1 MVNKKMTDF
10 YLIILILYSIITI
23 SFSNISNI
31 KSSENSLNK
40 KKHIPKI
47 NIQQKANAE
56 PNITNFQNI
65 CKELFPEG
73 EPAAAVLIMK
83 DNKTVF
89 EEYYGLVTLPN
100 GTKTDKDI
108 SFNIASNSKQ
118 FTSIGVLQLVAEG
131 KVSLEEPMGTY
142 FPEYADPLWKKVKV
156 KHLLSHCSGIP
167 DARGYLNRTQKIWGD
182 ENLAVE
188 YFNTLNYTNFEPGTN
203 YEYINPTYVLLGK
216 LIERISNQ
224 SFTKYMQEHIFDPA
238 GMTQTAYN
246 GEEKNV
252 CHAYEYD
259 RDRGDSEESSGD
271 RPEGPHDWYEYDYG
285 EETFFGTRPDGG
297 LFTTPRDF
305 VKWEQARPSLLK
317 EDLLNEAYKN
327 HTKVSGSNYSDY
339 QNRPGTW
346 YGYGWFVEPEKGC
359 IYHTG
364 DNGGF
369 KILAARY
376 PQKNGL
382 VLVFAAR
389 TDWDRYEFKTQIEE
403 IFDLVSVSSTNGTSS
418 QKIKDKVIYVLQM
431 QKVDKKLKLF
441 NIINFPINKNETFTF
456 PIKTYS
462 INSSRILQ
470 ETDVKRVKFISS
482 EDYNGNGDKIVE
494 LTSNE
499 EFDDN
504 IGAILQQ
511 QSSNNDMEIIFNK
524 NENNLDTEK
533 VKNIIK
539 NGGIDYS
546 NLSSNYKIYH
556 YSVTSSTEG
565 CSFNLISEQKIQDS
579 NTKTI
584 NLSFEEVDS
593 DNSINAKCELSSSN
607 GNKIPCKLTSNIENN
622 YLLEPFTFSD
632 NNEIITITQNNT
644 NNYLPLKCE
653 INSNSTIP
661 KFRINKS
668 NGLSTGGIL
677 GIVFGIV
684 GGVLLTVLASFI
696 FAKSD
701 KTIQQNVNTY
711 ESNRSLNINNI

>member
-1 MVNKKMTDF
+1 MANKKMTNF
-10 YLIILILYSIITI
+10 YFTILILYSIITI
-23 SFSNISNI
+23 NICNISNS
-31 KSSENSLNK
+31 KSFKNLLNK
-40 KKHIPKI
+40 KKHKTNI
-47 NIQQKANAE
+47 NIRQTANEE

-65 CKELFPEG
+65 CKELFPDG

-89 EEYYGLVTLPN
+89 EEYYGLATLPN

-118 FTSIGVLQLVAEG
+118 FTSIGVLQLVEQG

-142 FPEYADPLWKKVKV
+142 FPEYTDPLWQKVKV

-167 DARGYLNRTQKIWGD
+167 DARGYLNRTQKIYGD

-188 YFNTLNYTNFEPGTN
+188 YLATLNYTNFEPGTN

-224 SFTKYMQEHIFDPA
+224 SFTEYMQEHIFDPA

-246 GEEKNV
+246 GEEKNA

-259 RDRGDSEESSGD
+259 RERGDSEESSGD
-271 RPEGPHDWYEYDYG
+271 RTEGPHDWYEYDYG

-317 EDLLNEAYKN
+317 GDLLNEAYKS

-359 IYHTG
+359 VYHTG

-376 PQKNGL
+376 PEKNGL

-403 IFDLVSVSSTNGTSS
+403 IFDLVPVSSINGTTS
-418 QKIKDKVIYVLQM
+418 QKIKDKVIYILQI
-431 QKVDKKLKLF
+431 QKIDKKLKLF
-441 NIINFPINKNETFTF
+441 NIINFPIKKIETFTF

-470 ETDVKRVKFISS
+470 ENDVKQVEFISS
-482 EDYNGNGDKIVE
+482 EDYNGNGDKIIE
-494 LTSNE
+494 LTSSE

-511 QSSNNDMEIIFNK
+511 QTSNNDMEIKF
-524 NENNLDTEK
+524 NENEDNLDTEK
-533 VKNIIK
+533 VKDLIK

-546 NLSSNYKIYH
+546 NLSSEYKIYH

-565 CSFNLISEQKIQDS
+565 CTFNLISEQNIQDS
-579 NTKTI
+579 NNKNI
-584 NLSFEEVDS
+584 NLAFVEVDS
-593 DNSINAKCELSSSN
+593 DNSIQSQCELSSSN
-607 GNKIPCKLTSNIENN
+607 RNKIPCKLSSNIDNN
-622 YLLEPFTFSD
+622 YLLEPFTYSD
-632 NNEIITITQNNT
+632 NNEIITMTQNNT
-644 NNYLPLKCE
+644 NNYLPLECE
-653 INSNSTIP
+653 INTNSAIP
-661 KFRINKS
+661 KFISKKS
-668 NGLSTGGIL
+668 SGLSTGGIV
-677 GIVFGIV
+677 GIVFGIL
-684 GGVLLTVLASFI
+684 GTLILTFLGIFI
-696 FAKSD
+696 FLKKN
-701 KTIQQNVNTY
+701 KTIQENINTVD
-711 ESNRSLNINNI
+711 SNRALKPYKI